1 MSGVVCM
8 AVYKPDEA
16 LLRIQVESIRRQTL
30 GGWTCLIGIDGADEL
45 AVRAVTE
52 AIGDDERF
60 VVIEYPENVGH
71 YRNFERIIQRAAIQD
86 VDWIAL
92 ADQDDRWSESKLERL
107 VSALGQGGAGGACC
121 QANVVRR
128 DGEIISTTSR
138 AQSGDLFGLLMDNRV
153 TGTLSVFSRHVAQV
167 ALPFPPARDSAFHD
181 HWLGVV
187 AQATGSFAYLDEVLQ
202 TYVQHDQNAVGELN
216 GGLRARFSRLRSSST
231 SRSMSWLS
239 YVSWHRWGWR
249 AEMAKVLMEREL
261 AGDRHR
267 MLESVARGKPRTW
280 LTGLMLRSW
289 GRGDLPLQ
297 RGLTLWF
304 GMMGWSCLARRIK

>member
-1 MSGVVCM
+1 M

-107 VSALGQGGAGGACC
+107 VSALG
-121 QANVVRR
+121 
-128 DGEIISTTSR
+128 
-138 AQSGDLFGLLMDNRV
+138 
-153 TGTLSVFSRHVAQV
+153 
-167 ALPFPPARDSAFHD
+167 
-181 HWLGVV
+181 
-187 AQATGSFAYLDEVLQ
+187 
-202 TYVQHDQNAVGELN
+202 
-216 GGLRARFSRLRSSST
+216 
-231 SRSMSWLS
+231 
-239 YVSWHRWGWR
+239 
-249 AEMAKVLMEREL
+249 
-261 AGDRHR
+261 
-267 MLESVARGKPRTW
+267 
-280 LTGLMLRSW
+280 
-289 GRGDLPLQ
+289 
-297 RGLTLWF
+297 
-304 GMMGWSCLARRIK
+304 